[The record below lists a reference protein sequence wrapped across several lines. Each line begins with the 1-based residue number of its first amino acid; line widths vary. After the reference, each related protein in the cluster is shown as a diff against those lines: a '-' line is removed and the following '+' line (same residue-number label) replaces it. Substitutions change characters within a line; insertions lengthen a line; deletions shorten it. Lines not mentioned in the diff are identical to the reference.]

1 MRDSQEHVD
10 AGRAWVP
17 PPAGVMLVRVG
28 ETTTS
33 GAGMDAA
40 YVQIAQIAELPALI
54 HRAVARR

>member
-1 MRDSQEHVD
+1 MDG
-10 AGRAWVP
+10 GRTWVP

-33 GAGMDAA
+33 GAGVDGA
-40 YVQIAQIAELPALI
+40 YVHVAQIADLPALI